1 MLESWQVFLT
11 GVVLGI
17 SIAAPPG
24 PVNAAAAYQ
33 VTKSWFAGW
42 STLLGATTADAIFFL
57 LTYFGVTALIVS
69 SEIRNLLFVFGGCF
83 MLYLAALTLKSARR
97 EPRERKRSG
106 RPYILGLTIGLSN
119 PFQLAW
125 WVAVGV
131 GMVTTFG
138 LSIVLG
144 FFTGIVAWTL
154 LFPTTLRAGMRRYK
168 EVYPYVAYAS
178 GALLL
183 AFGVWFLFTAA
194 YSLIR

>member
-1 MLESWQVFLT
+1 MLEGWQVFLT

-57 LTYFGVTALIVS
+57 LTYFGLTALIAS
-69 SEIRNLLFVFGGCF
+69 GEIRDILFLVGGCF
-83 MLYLAALTLKSARR
+83 MFYLAYVTLKSAKSGPQ
-97 EPRERKRSG
+97 EGKKSG
-106 RPYILGLTIGLSN
+106 RPYVLGLTIGLSN

-125 WVAVGV
+125 WIAVGV

-138 LSIVLG
+138 FSIVFG
-144 FFTGIVAWTL
+144 FFTGIIAWTL
-154 LFPTTLRAGMRRYK
+154 AFSLLLHAGVSRYR
-168 EVYPYVAYAS
+168 EVYPYIIYVS
-178 GALLL
+178 GAILA
-183 AFGVWFLFTAA
+183 AFGVWFLFTAVS
-194 YSLIR
+194 SLV